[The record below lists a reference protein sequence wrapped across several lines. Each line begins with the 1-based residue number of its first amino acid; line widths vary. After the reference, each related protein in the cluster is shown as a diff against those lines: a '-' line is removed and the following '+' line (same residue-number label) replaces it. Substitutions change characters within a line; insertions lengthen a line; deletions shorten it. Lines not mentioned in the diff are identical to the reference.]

1 MMTQHILASDL
12 AKNEIQAHRGASA
25 VAPEN
30 TIAGFKAAADQGAEW
45 VELDVALLG
54 DGTAVVIHDVTVD
67 RCSSSKGHLKHM
79 TAADLSGID
88 AGSWFG
94 EEFKGEKIP
103 LLADVVPELG
113 RLGLNINVEIK
124 QHPHQTSLEQ
134 LTRTVHEHLQ
144 MRAAHTQV
152 MISSFDPEALR
163 AMHKL
168 DANYDLAM
176 LWSKLPEDWVDRLAA
191 VPAQTIHLL
200 YKSLSIGFLEEAAT
214 RGIKVRAWT
223 CNDPRLLTSFWPAG
237 LTGVITDDPSL
248 FLK

>member
-1 MMTQHILASDL
+1 MTKHLKASGP

-30 TIAGFKAAADQGAEW
+30 TIAAFKAAAEQGAQW

-67 RCSSSKGHLKHM
+67 RCSASEGHLKDM
-79 TAADLSGID
+79 TAADLSEID

-94 EEFKGEKIP
+94 ARFKGERIP

-113 RLGLNINVEIK
+113 RLGLNVNVEIK

-134 LTRTVHEHLQ
+134 LASTVHEHLQ
-144 MRAAHTQV
+144 NRAAHTQV
-152 MISSFDPEALR
+152 MISSFDPHALR
-163 AMHKL
+163 AMNRL

-176 LWSKLPEDWVDRLAA
+176 LWSKLPEDWADQLAA
-191 VPAQTIHLL
+191 VPARTIHLL
-200 YKSLSIGFLEEAAT
+200 YKSLSIGFLEEAASC
-214 RGIKVRAWT
+214 GIKVRAWT
-223 CNDPRLLTSFWPAG
+223 CNDPCLLTSFWPAG

>member
-1 MMTQHILASDL
+1 MTQHLLASGP

-30 TIAGFKAAADQGAEW
+30 TIAGFKAAAEQSAQW

-54 DGTAVVIHDVTVD
+54 DGTAVVIHDITVD
-67 RCSSSKGHLKHM
+67 RCSSSKGHLKDLM
-79 TAADLSGID
+79 AADLSGID
-88 AGSWFG
+88 AGSWFD
-94 EEFKGEKIP
+94 ERFKGERIP

-134 LTRTVHEHLQ
+134 LTKTVHEHLQ
-144 MRAAHTQV
+144 TRAPHTQV
-152 MISSFDPEALR
+152 MISSFDPDALR
-163 AMHKL
+163 SMHAL
-168 DANYDLAM
+168 DPNYDLAM
-176 LWSKLPEDWVDRLAA
+176 LWSKLPEDWAEQLAT
-191 VPAQTIHLL
+191 VPAKTIHLL
-200 YKSLSIGFLEEAAT
+200 YKSLSIGFLEDAAS

-223 CNDPRLLTSFWPAG
+223 CNDPRLLTSFWLSG

>member
-1 MMTQHILASDL
+1 MASGPV
-12 AKNEIQAHRGASA
+12 KSEIQAHRGASA

-30 TIAGFKAAADQGAEW
+30 TIAGFKAAAEQGAQW

-67 RCSSSKGHLKHM
+67 RCSSSKGHLKDM
-79 TAADLSGID
+79 TEADLVGID

-94 EEFKGEKIP
+94 ERFKGERIP
-103 LLADVVPELG
+103 RLADVVPALG

-134 LTRTVHEHLQ
+134 LTRTVHGHLQ
-144 MRAAHTQV
+144 HRAQHTQV
-152 MISSFDPEALR
+152 MISSFDPDALR

-176 LWSKLPEDWVDRLAA
+176 LWSKLPDDWADQLAA
-191 VPAQTIHLL
+191 VPASTIHLL
-200 YKSLSIGFLEEAAT
+200 YKSLSIGLLEEAVRRT
-214 RGIKVRAWT
+214 IKVRAWT